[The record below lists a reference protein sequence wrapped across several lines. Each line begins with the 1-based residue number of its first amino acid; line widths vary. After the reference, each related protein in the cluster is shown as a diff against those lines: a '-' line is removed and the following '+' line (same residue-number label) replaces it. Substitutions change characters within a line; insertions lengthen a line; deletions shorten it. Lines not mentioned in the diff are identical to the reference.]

1 MYTDPTGRDGV
12 KMYWGRLKCLSYS
25 PIKTRNGVHLENWS
39 IDTSLFS
46 WVSAFNSALFDDRG
60 EEDLST
66 DKAEVERLREA
77 ADEKRTKANKAREDN
92 THESC
97 I

>member
-1 MYTDPTGRDGV
+1 MF
-12 KMYWGRLKCLSYS
+12 
-25 PIKTRNGVHLENWS
+25 
-39 IDTSLFS
+39 SL
-46 WVSAFNSALFDDRG
+46 VSTFNSALSDDRG

-92 THESC
+92 THENWH
-97 I
+97 IKDDIF